1 MLDKF
6 FTNMHTLYE
15 KFEVLGGLGKSDH
28 DIVVVYPH
36 LSEKFVTPK
45 KYPVQVRSCSQNE
58 KAMFYYDLKSISW
71 ENLYELQSC
80 SEKFAYYQ
88 NVMTTLLELH
98 FPWKTVYRNSND
110 KPWVTD
116 HFRELCI
123 RKHQASTSGNKP
135 LYKQL
140 KAKVNHMSANLKKK
154 YYQENAEENNPH
166 KMWQLTKTLTGTNK
180 KSNHA
185 LQSLAN
191 KQCNGD
197 MAALADKINAFF
209 ESISSDLPPLPP
221 SKPQTELPEIPDR
234 YIIRVQDMEKQLSSI
249 KLRKAPGPDG
259 VPNWVLRDFAP
270 ILSGPLTSIVNS
282 SIRESHV
289 PVIWKSADVLPLPK
303 ISPPKSVE
311 KDLRPISL
319 TPAVSKACMEH
330 FVYQWLWDCIKD
342 QIDPSQFGARKGCS
356 TVYALIKLLHEWFSA
371 TDKLKTV
378 VDIVLIDYA
387 KAFDHLNHNI
397 IISKLQNMEVP
408 QFLVN
413 WVSSFLHDR
422 YQRVKIGNITSPWL
436 HINGGVPQGTKLG
449 PLLFLVMINDLKPP
463 NPTTKFVDD
472 TTVYE
477 IKPLTGPGTL
487 QQSLNIIQEWS
498 HDNDMRLNPSKTK
511 QLSLNFSFQKQASQ
525 ILFIENEQIDH
536 EKVVK
541 LLGLLIQE
549 DLKWDSHVDKIVKKA
564 SQRLRILTVLRK
576 SGYSPSQLV
585 QVYHTHIRSLLD
597 YACQVWN
604 PGLTLSQMQDIERI
618 QIRALSIIEP
628 HMSYWKA
635 LDKFSL
641 VTLDERRKILCKQ
654 TYQRMKEP
662 GNVLH
667 DLLPA
672 TRVNTHNVR
681 SFKTRKTI
689 KTRIKRS
696 DGSFINYALKNF

>member
-1 MLDKF
+1 M
-6 FTNMHTLYE
+6 N
-15 KFEVLGGLGKSDH
+15 
-28 DIVVVYPH
+28 
-36 LSEKFVTPK
+36 
-45 KYPVQVRSCSQNE
+45 
-58 KAMFYYDLKSISW
+58 
-71 ENLYELQSC
+71 
-80 SEKFAYYQ
+80 
-88 NVMTTLLELH
+88 
-98 FPWKTVYRNSND
+98 
-110 KPWVTD
+110 
-116 HFRELCI
+116 
-123 RKHQASTSGNKP
+123 
-135 LYKQL
+135 
-140 KAKVNHMSANLKKK
+140 
-154 YYQENAEENNPH
+154 
-166 KMWQLTKTLTGTNK
+166 
-180 KSNHA
+180 
-185 LQSLAN
+185 
-191 KQCNGD
+191 
-197 MAALADKINAFF
+197 
-209 ESISSDLPPLPP
+209 
-221 SKPQTELPEIPDR
+221 
-234 YIIRVQDMEKQLSSI
+234 
-249 KLRKAPGPDG
+249 
-259 VPNWVLRDFAP
+259 
-270 ILSGPLTSIVNS
+270 
-282 SIRESHV
+282 
-289 PVIWKSADVLPLPK
+289 
-303 ISPPKSVE
+303 
-311 KDLRPISL
+311 
-319 TPAVSKACMEH
+319 
-330 FVYQWLWDCIKD
+330 
-342 QIDPSQFGARKGCS
+342 
-356 TVYALIKLLHEWFSA
+356 
-371 TDKLKTV
+371 
-378 VDIVLIDYA
+378 
-387 KAFDHLNHNI
+387 
-397 IISKLQNMEVP
+397 
-408 QFLVN
+408 
-413 WVSSFLHDR
+413 
-422 YQRVKIGNITSPWL
+422 
-436 HINGGVPQGTKLG
+436 INGGVPQGTKLG

-628 HMSYWKA
+628 NMSYWKA

-654 TYQRMKEP
+654 TYQRIKEP
-662 GNVLH
+662 DNVLH
-667 DLLPA
+667 DLLPV

-681 SFKTRKTI
+681 SFKARKTI